1 MGSNADPLPTPP
13 ARDETEPEAETPAP
27 EEQSAAPRRLWL
39 LPLIPVALPAVLL
52 AIRFWQQR
60 RRARRYA
67 AADPSTRLKMDLE
80 LLLCDLRGKGYPRRP
95 EESLQQYFARVPWH
109 YLLADEAEAREMAA
123 LYDRC
128 FFSPAAPNEEELARH
143 RAFAARFRPRTLR
156 QWMLWYSLQ

>member
-1 MGSNADPLPTPP
+1 M
-13 ARDETEPEAETPAP
+13 
-27 EEQSAAPRRLWL
+27 
-39 LPLIPVALPAVLL
+39 
-52 AIRFWQQR
+52 
-60 RRARRYA
+60 
-67 AADPSTRLKMDLE
+67 
-80 LLLCDLRGKGYPRRP
+80 
-95 EESLQQYFARVPWH
+95 PWH